1 MTASDAPKRPHECGH
16 YERWDKPMGLDL
28 LDLSFRIEQRF
39 SLKLPPQSIIE
50 VSGWSPDDRDGRP
63 FDVTVGQIYEF
74 LLARLEIVDEAESRS
89 CAQTNGRTWTP
100 REVWD
105 ELEEILVECLC
116 VIPDDLRPGA
126 RLVADLGAQ

>member
-1 MTASDAPKRPHECGH
+1 MNAVTTSAWTET
-16 YERWDKPMGLDL
+16 MGLDL
-28 LDLSFRIEQRF
+28 LDLSIRINQRF
-39 SLKLPPQSIIE
+39 GMNIAVQDIFQIADWPA
-50 VSGWSPDDRDGRP
+50 PDPDGRP
-63 FDVTVGQIYEF
+63 FDVTVGQLYEF

>member
-1 MTASDAPKRPHECGH
+1 
-16 YERWDKPMGLDL
+16 MGLDL

-39 SLKLPPQSIIE
+39 SLKLSPQAFTE
-50 VSGWSPDDRDGRP
+50 MAGWSPDNPDGRP

-74 LLARLEIVDEAESRS
+74 LLARLEVVDEGKSRSGALSESRI
-89 CAQTNGRTWTP
+89 WTP

-116 VIPDDLRPGA
+116 VKPDEVRPGA